1 MNPLDLVLVAVLV
14 GYAASGYWQGFL
26 VGASATIG
34 LVLGG
39 AVGVVAVP
47 LVLADVTDSAAVSLG
62 ALGGVL
68 LLASFGQALGA
79 FAGGLVRSRVRWR
92 PARAVDAL
100 GGAALTVMA
109 ALLIGWALGY
119 VVSGAR
125 LPWLGDQVRSS
136 LVLSKVDDAVPDA
149 AADLLGAL
157 DELVGSDLFP
167 RFLEPFVAER
177 IAPVPAPD
185 GAVSR
190 DPDVRRAAA
199 SVVRIVGEAEQCG
212 HTSAG
217 SGFAYAPGRVMTN
230 AHVVAGV
237 SSLAVGVGRDQAPA
251 TVVLFDPDLDVAV
264 LAVDTLDAPVL
275 RFDRSGRA
283 GDGGAVLGY
292 PENGPFMS
300 TPARIRAQQQLR
312 SPDIYA
318 GDTSEREVF
327 SVRSS
332 VRPGNSGGP
341 LVSGAGRVYG
351 VVFAASIADG
361 QTGYALT
368 ADQVARS
375 AARGV
380 RAADAVSTGECA

>member
-39 AVGVVAVP
+39 AAGVVAVP
-47 LVLADVTDSAAVSLG
+47 LVLADVTDSLAVSLG

-79 FAGGLVRSRVRWR
+79 FVGRLVRSRVRWR

-100 GGAALTVMA
+100 GGAALTVVA
-109 ALLIGWALGY
+109 ALLIVWALGY

-136 LVLSKVDDAVPDA
+136 LVLSKVDEAVPDA

-177 IAPVPAPD
+177 IAPVPPPD

-199 SVVRIVGEAEQCG
+199 SVVRIVGEAEQCSR
-212 HTSAG
+212 TLAG

-251 TVVLFDPDLDVAV
+251 AVVLFDPDLDLAV
-264 LAVDTLDAPVL
+264 LAVDGLDVPAL

-292 PENGPFMS
+292 PENGPFTS
-300 TPARIRAQQQLR
+300 TPARIRAQQRLR

-351 VVFAASIADG
+351 VVFAASVADG

-375 AARGV
+375 AARGA
-380 RAADAVSTGECA
+380 RAAGVVSTGECA